1 MKKIDFYVLILLLLK
16 SLIMEVVLY
25 PLELIFQ
32 IMMTFDKMLDLKMLA
47 LEMFYEFNNKIFWKI

>member
-16 SLIMEVVLY
+16 SLILEVVLY
-25 PLELIFQ
+25 LLELIFQ

-47 LEMFYEFNNKIFWKI
+47 LEMFYEFVRNQ

>member
-47 LEMFYEFNNKIFWKI
+47 LEMFYEFVRNQ